1 MDGALRNIAIG
12 RHNMMRILLAVVLL
26 GVSNVSFGAFVSGH
40 ELQSFIIECKKYRA
54 DPESGD
60 FARSCGL
67 GQSYVMGV
75 FDTADSLTERWLFQK
90 HFCKP
95 NDVDQEVLI
104 TTVRKYMDDHPEQME
119 FAAAGIVYDALTQAY
134 PCD

>member
-1 MDGALRNIAIG
+1 
-12 RHNMMRILLAVVLL
+12 
-26 GVSNVSFGAFVSGH
+26 
-40 ELQSFIIECKKYRA
+40 
-54 DPESGD
+54 
-60 FARSCGL
+60 
-67 GQSYVMGV
+67 MGV

-95 NDVDQEVLI
+95 NDVDREVLI